1 MALPWPTFE
10 TWNRIREQDRG
21 AISDVLTQLLADG
34 ALIGETGSD
43 RQLFLLAREHQ
54 SELAEYLAPLHL
66 ELVADPDKPIFICV
80 PCPVTAG

>member
-34 ALIGETGSD
+34 ALIG
-43 RQLFLLAREHQ
+43 
-54 SELAEYLAPLHL
+54 
-66 ELVADPDKPIFICV
+66 KPEA
-80 PCPVTAG
+80 TASCSS